1 MTTTTPVGPRLPT
14 LIKIDTIKGNESTR
28 SILFSKQNK
37 GERQLC
43 HIRPFFFFFFFFF
56 FKRIYFFL
64 QKKQIL
70 TKFFLFSAFF
80 FFFFFLFVY

>member
-43 HIRPFFFFFFFFF
+43 HIRPFFFFFFFVCLLSDFF
-56 FKRIYFFL
+56 EYYK
-64 QKKQIL
+64 
-70 TKFFLFSAFF
+70 TTW
-80 FFFFFLFVY
+80 FVSTPQNV